1 MSAFSAIG
9 GWAIRLISR
18 WRSSSELRLSTSLS
32 PDEVLNRMRR
42 ASLEP
47 AFFRMTGPPHSVV
60 GRFQARRFSLI
71 AAQAIRHNQARYF
84 FGEVVQADGRT
95 VVQGRF
101 QRRLPLRIAESIILS
116 IVILAGLS
124 TSIRTGDPKP
134 LLIALLVIAAI
145 SFLDRYQMLRS
156 APYEDDV
163 RTFLTATLHETP

>member
-116 IVILAGLS
+116 IFILAGLS
-124 TSIRTGDPKP
+124 TLIGTGNPKP
-134 LLIALLVIAAI
+134 LLIGLLVVAAI
-145 SFLDRYQMLRS
+145 AFLDRYQILRS

-163 RTFLTATLHETP
+163 RSFLTTTIQKAP

>member
-1 MSAFSAIG
+1 MSLSSSVG
-9 GWAIRLISR
+9 EWATRLTSR
-18 WRSSSELRLSTSLS
+18 WRSSSELRLSTNIS
-32 PDEVLNRMRR
+32 PDELLDRMHR
-42 ASLEP
+42 ASLRP
-47 AFFRMTGPPHSVV
+47 AFFRMTGPAHSVV
-60 GRFQARRFSLI
+60 GRFQAPRFSLI
-71 AAQAIRHNQARYF
+71 AAQAIKHNQARYF